1 MSSEMLEIGTVMRA
15 HGIRGM
21 LRVFAAS
28 DAILSVRRVFIDGK
42 ELKVERVQ
50 AEKENFLVQLEGIRD
65 RNQAEA
71 MQKKKLFARKEELPP
86 LADDEI
92 YVADLVGCRVFDVA
106 GTNLGEVIGTFP
118 GGAHEILVVKGER
131 EFMLPMV
138 DAIVTE
144 VDVAQRRI
152 VCDPPEGLLD
162 LERAANER
170 SDETPE

>member
-21 LRVFAAS
+21 LRIFAAS

-42 ELKVERVQ
+42 EHKVERVQ
-50 AEKENFLVQLEGIRD
+50 PEKENFLVQLEGIRD

-71 MQKKKLFARKEELPP
+71 LQKKKLFAPKSELPA
-86 LADDEI
+86 LADDEV

-106 GTNLGEVIGTFP
+106 GANLGEVTGTFP
-118 GGAHEILVVKGER
+118 GGAHEILVVKSGDR

-144 VDVAQRRI
+144 VDVEARRI

-162 LERAANER
+162 LDRADDR
-170 SDETPE
+170 SDEQE